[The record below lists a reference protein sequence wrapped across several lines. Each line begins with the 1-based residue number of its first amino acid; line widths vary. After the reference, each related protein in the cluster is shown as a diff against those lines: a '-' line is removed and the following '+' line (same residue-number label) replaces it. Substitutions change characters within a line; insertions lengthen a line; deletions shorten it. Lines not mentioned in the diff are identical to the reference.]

1 MKPVK
6 RIGINVGGGYVAGI
20 NAVLAGTVLA
30 GHELGWEVMG
40 IRDGFDGLL
49 FPERYSECGLLSLTP
64 QMVENLS
71 AGGSAILGNTTR
83 TDPFRVRQVNAE
95 NMVEEVDRSGDLIA
109 RLAAE
114 KIDAVISVVG
124 PQALSILFRLHRQG
138 LRTVCVPTSVEN
150 DVAATQLSFGFNSAL
165 SFAVDMLERVRQAAQ
180 AAQKIG
186 VVEVLGEHAGWL
198 ALQAGIAVCAD
209 AVLIPEIP
217 YDIERVCEKIMERD
231 RSGRFFSI
239 VVAAEGAKPKHQ
251 AGQSHRDPNA
261 GYYRS
266 PTSGIADQLA
276 RAIHEITDKECRSL
290 VLGHLQRG
298 GVPTGYDRLLATRFG
313 AAAVRAVEKEKW
325 GEMVALQQVGQLLN
339 LSGLFRVEQQLVSSG
354 CSRRKCA
361 WQYDGFAGPTAFSGR
376 LFPFSIMVETCCNS
390 VHQSVRSSTIDSP

>member
-1 MKPVK
+1 MPTHER
-6 RIGINVGGGYVAGI
+6 RIALNFGGSYVPGLNSVI
-20 NAVLAGTVLA
+20 TGTVLA
-30 GHELGWEVMG
+30 AHELGWEIVG

-49 FPERYSECGLLSLTP
+49 SPERYSEGGLLRLTP

-71 AGGSAILGNTTR
+71 AGGSAILGNATR

-95 NMVEEVDRSGDLIA
+95 NMVEEVNRSGDLIA
-109 RLAAE
+109 RIAAE

-180 AAQKIG
+180 SAQKIG

-217 YDIERVCEKIMERD
+217 YDLQKVAAKLREKMNAGRT
-231 RSGRFFSI
+231 SGLVI
-239 VVAAEGAKPKHQ
+239 VAEGARPRD
-251 AGQSHRDPNA
+251 GQQTVGERVAPDVLKASLSPGATGEGGSHVIE
-261 GYYRS
+261 RS
-266 PTSGIADQLA
+266 
-276 RAIHEITDKECRSL
+276 
-290 VLGHLQRG
+290 GH
-298 GVPTGYDRLLATRFG
+298 A
-313 AAAVRAVEKEKW
+313 
-325 GEMVALQQVGQLLN
+325 
-339 LSGLFRVEQQLVSSG
+339 
-354 CSRRKCA
+354 
-361 WQYDGFAGPTAFSGR
+361 
-376 LFPFSIMVETCCNS
+376 
-390 VHQSVRSSTIDSP
+390 